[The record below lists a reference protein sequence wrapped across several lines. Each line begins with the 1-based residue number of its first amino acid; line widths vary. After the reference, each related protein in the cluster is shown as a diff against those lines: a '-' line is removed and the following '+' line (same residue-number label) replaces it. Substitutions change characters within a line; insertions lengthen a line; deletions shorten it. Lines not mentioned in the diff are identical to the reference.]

1 MTAWPNIIGSET
13 FVTLGVFG
21 FSLMAALLL
30 IPLFRAL
37 RKGEYLYVSFLLIF
51 AINILFESM
60 LESQAGVIFYAFFN
74 VLFFTGDG
82 NKQQG

>member
-1 MTAWPNIIGSET
+1 MATRVAVRWCKFSPAAMSNT
-13 FVTLGVFG
+13 FVQRGGWWVVG
-21 FSLMAALLL
+21 Q
-30 IPLFRAL
+30 
-37 RKGEYLYVSFLLIF
+37 FLLIF